1 MSNDE
6 SNVYIDTD
14 YYQVVK
20 NGERISGDMYLLS
33 RSNDSKQLVCTL
45 SDGLG
50 SGVKA
55 NVLSSLTANMAEK
68 MMFSTKDIKKSAETI
83 LGILPICKE
92 RGIGYATCTIAD
104 MKFLTPEEIKLTI
117 VEYDNP
123 SLMYFKGSEYQ
134 ELSKKE
140 TELHRSGAF
149 KKEIL
154 YESVIYPE
162 VGDRIILFTDG
173 VTQSGLGKTSNLG
186 WGCSGVKQ
194 FVKEAIERDRDIS
207 SRSLAK
213 EIVLNAKKQDDFKPQ
228 DDITA
233 VVIHIRNPRRTMV
246 ITGPPFTEDNDVKL
260 LEKIK
265 SFNGKIVVS
274 GGTTSQ
280 IVSRLLEKPLKVDLT
295 SVSKTIPPS
304 SNMDGI
310 DLVTEGMITLNA
322 VATVLEEKQSV
333 TALENNAVK
342 KMVRLLL
349 DSDRIH
355 FVVGTKINEAQHD
368 PRISFEMGIRRTV
381 VGRIRKALEENFIKE
396 TTLEYL

>member
-1 MSNDE
+1 MNKDE

-14 YYQVVK
+14 YYQSIK
-20 NGERISGDMYLLS
+20 NNERISGDVYLLS
-33 RSNDSKQLVCTL
+33 RSDDSRHLVCTL

-68 MMFSTKDIKKSAETI
+68 MMFNTKDIKKSAETI
-83 LGILPICKE
+83 LSILPVCKE

-104 MKFLTPEEIKLTI
+104 MKFLTSENIKLTI

-123 SLMYFKGSEYQ
+123 SIMYFKGREYI

-140 TELHRSGAF
+140 TVLHRDGAF
-149 KKEIL
+149 KKEVL

-162 VGDRIILFTDG
+162 VGDRIVLFTDG
-173 VTQSGLGKTSNLG
+173 VTQSGLGRGSTLG
-186 WGCSGVKQ
+186 WGREGVKA
-194 FVKEAIERDRDIS
+194 FIKETIEKNSDIS

-213 EIVLNAKKQDDFKPQ
+213 EIVLNAKKLDDFKPQ

-233 VVIHIRNPRRTMV
+233 VVIHVRTPRRTMV
-246 ITGPPFTEDNDVKL
+246 ITGPPFTEENDIKL
-260 LEKIK
+260 LEKIQNFK
-265 SFNGKIVVS
+265 GKIVVS

-280 IVSRLLEKPLKVDLT
+280 IVSRLTNKPLKVDLT
-295 SVSKTIPPS
+295 SVSKKIPPS
-304 SNMDGI
+304 STMEGI

-342 KMVRLLL
+342 KLVRLLL

-381 VGRIRKALEENFIKE
+381 VSRIRRALEENFVKE